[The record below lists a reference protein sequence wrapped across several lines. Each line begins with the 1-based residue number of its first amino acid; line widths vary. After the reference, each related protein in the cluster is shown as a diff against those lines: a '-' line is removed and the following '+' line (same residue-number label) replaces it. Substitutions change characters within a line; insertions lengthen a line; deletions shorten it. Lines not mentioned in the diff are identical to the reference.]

1 MKQPRVDDLTVK
13 DYQKLVE
20 NRLRASL
27 KLPVKREWWAL
38 KEHPTLYSP
47 RVDIAVGP
55 FVYDA
60 SCITDQ
66 HDRAIVQCEKPIRT
80 MLAYHKQNIKSLQ
93 WDTCTTSF
101 EDLCYKN
108 KSARCF
114 LAIEIENGVNPKHLT
129 GDILNAMALGRLGIV
144 VPYTD
149 DALKAFVRIRKCFWY
164 LSATNNLDTKNLL
177 ILKKEQL
184 VDTFIL

>member
-1 MKQPRVDDLTVK
+1 MRTDELTVK
-13 DYQKLVE
+13 EYQKLVE
-20 NRLRASL
+20 TKLRTLL
-27 KLPVKREWWAL
+27 KLPVKREWWAM

-47 RVDIAVGP
+47 RIDIAVGP

-60 SCITDQ
+60 SCITGQ
-66 HDRAIVQCEKPIRT
+66 HDRAIAQWEKPIRT

-93 WDTCTTSF
+93 WDTCATSF

-144 VPYTD
+144 IPYTH
-149 DALKAFVRIRKCFWY
+149 DALKAFGRIRKYIWF
-164 LSATNNLDTKNLL
+164 LSAATNLDTKNLL

-184 VDTFIL
+184 ADSFTL